1 VFTLLNDSAH
11 FEVPGSL
18 LSEAQNVAT
27 ALHAVRANDSGH
39 LPRRK
44 VGGDDDEVSKGASTK
59 QRPVVTAN
67 AARFIPQ
74 KTMDPS
80 KLVDGRLRR
89 GSDQGVDER
98 DQ

>member
-1 VFTLLNDSAH
+1 MYSH
-11 FEVPGSL
+11 
-18 LSEAQNVAT
+18 
-27 ALHAVRANDSGH
+27 HAVSARANDSGH

-67 AARFIPQ
+67 AARFIHQ

-80 KLVDGRLRR
+80 KLIDSRLLRS
-89 GSDQGVDER
+89 SDQGVGER